1 MGQRLSSSSSDT
13 IMAANAEKTDTTGE
27 EKTFVCAVS
36 TGSWTGINWR
46 ANPYTGA
53 RAANGSD
60 WPRNGALLRGI
71 PHEKDGK
78 MYLEVNAIQQAG
90 TAGFK
95 DVRGQEK
102 WMPSDGGSWNGGQWL
117 HEPKE

>member
-1 MGQRLSSSSSDT
+1 MNVQGRFRDGVVT
-13 IMAANAEKTDTTGE
+13 
-27 EKTFVCAVS
+27 
-36 TGSWTGINWR
+36 R
-46 ANPYTGA
+46 RPNPFTGA

-90 TAGFK
+90 TEGFK

-117 HEPKE
+117 HEPT

>member
-1 MGQRLSSSSSDT
+1 
-13 IMAANAEKTDTTGE
+13 MAADEAWRDRHS
-27 EKTFVCAVS
+27 FARHRRDAVVTHRS
-36 TGSWTGINWR
+36 R
-46 ANPYTGA
+46 RPNPFTGA

-60 WPRNGALLRGI
+60 WPRNGAVLKGI

-90 TAGFK
+90 TEGFK

-102 WMPSDGGSWNGGQWL
+102 WMPDNGGSWNGGQWL

>member
-1 MGQRLSSSSSDT
+1 MARPTPSHAIDATPSSLT
-13 IMAANAEKTDTTGE
+13 APP
-27 EKTFVCAVS
+27 
-36 TGSWTGINWR
+36 R
-46 ANPYTGA
+46 RPNPFTGA

-90 TAGFK
+90 TEGFK

>member
-1 MGQRLSSSSSDT
+1 MRPRRRDAVDVAVRESTRCVNVQRRFRDGVVT
-13 IMAANAEKTDTTGE
+13 
-27 EKTFVCAVS
+27 
-36 TGSWTGINWR
+36 R
-46 ANPYTGA
+46 RPNPFTGA

-90 TAGFK
+90 TEGFK

-102 WMPSDGGSWNGGQWL
+102 WMPDNGGSWNGGQWL
-117 HEPKE
+117 HEPK